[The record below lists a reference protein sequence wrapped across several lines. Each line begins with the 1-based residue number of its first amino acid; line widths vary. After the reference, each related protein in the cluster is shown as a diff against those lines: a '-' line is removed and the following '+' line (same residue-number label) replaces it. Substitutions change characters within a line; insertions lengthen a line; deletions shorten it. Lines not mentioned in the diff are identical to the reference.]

1 MRAGTR
7 PHAATARASERAHV
21 LGSIWLLL
29 AQKTCEM
36 KRFAGTQAVFV
47 GRSREGFRQN
57 DACCQVTV
65 LLINHQPV
73 SKKFSETR
81 ICSRF
86 RH

>member
-36 KRFAGTQAVFV
+36 KRFAGTQAVFERAAREQCW
-47 GRSREGFRQN
+47 GMPCSGWCLRRSMYGAKDLFPGN
-57 DACCQVTV
+57 GPD
-65 LLINHQPV
+65 
-73 SKKFSETR
+73 
-81 ICSRF
+81 
-86 RH
+86 

>member
-36 KRFAGTQAVFV
+36 KRFAGTQAVFE
-47 GRSREGFRQN
+47 RAARAML
-57 DACCQVTV
+57 ACERA
-65 LLINHQPV
+65 PAAV
-73 SKKFSETR
+73 SAV
-81 ICSRF
+81 
-86 RH
+86 